1 MSESEFAEL
10 LARYEKGLCTPSE
23 RELIEKWLDSPNF
36 KRQNPFKDETE
47 RIMVKNALRQAVY
60 SGAGIS
66 AKRGTQ
72 IHVSFLLKIAAC
84 ILLIAIAGYGVFTYS
99 NYRAEQK
106 YAKVETP
113 SGREI
118 KKVLLSDGS
127 IVWLKPNSS
136 LTYPENFRGKGE
148 RIVELKGEALFEVEK
163 NPTQP
168 FIVHSGE
175 LTTTVLGT
183 SFNIKTIGEQVEVV
197 VLTGRVSLTSTVDQ
211 KGVVVLPDER
221 AIYNGL
227 NKELAKVE
235 VPVDPP
241 DAEAIVT
248 GTGYVMVF
256 NDTRMD
262 EVIRRIEGKF
272 NVKVRMTD
280 PGMANC
286 VITADFTGQSLTK
299 TLNIITKALSLK
311 YEQDDNEIVLIG
323 KACLPNSGS

>member
-1 MSESEFAEL
+1 MNEFEFTEL
-10 LARYEKGLCTPSE
+10 LARYEKGLCTPAE
-23 RELIEKWLDSPNF
+23 KELIEKWLDSPNF
-36 KRQNPFKDETE
+36 KRQNPFKDDTE
-47 RIMVKNALRQAVY
+47 RIMVKNTLRQAVY
-60 SGAGIS
+60 SGAGIP

-72 IHVSFLLKIAAC
+72 IHVSFLLRIAAA
-84 ILLIAIAGYGVFTYS
+84 IILIAVMGYGVFIYS
-99 NYRAEQK
+99 DYRAELK
-106 YAKVETP
+106 YAKVETQ
-113 SGREI
+113 SNREI

-136 LTYPENFRGKGE
+136 LTYPENFRERGE
-148 RIVELKGEALFEVEK
+148 RIVDLKGEALFEVEK

-183 SFNIKTIGEQVEVV
+183 SFNIKSTGVQVEVV

-221 AIYNGL
+221 AVYNGL

-235 VPVDPP
+235 VPVVRP
-241 DAEAIVT
+241 DAEAIIT
-248 GTGYVMVF
+248 GTGYVMSF
-256 NDTRMD
+256 NDTQMD
-262 EVIRRIEGKF
+262 EVIRKIEGKF
-272 NVKVRMTD
+272 NVKVSMTE
-280 PGMANC
+280 PGIANC
-286 VITADFTGQSLTK
+286 IITADFTGQSLTK
-299 TLNIITKALSLK
+299 ILNIITKALSLK